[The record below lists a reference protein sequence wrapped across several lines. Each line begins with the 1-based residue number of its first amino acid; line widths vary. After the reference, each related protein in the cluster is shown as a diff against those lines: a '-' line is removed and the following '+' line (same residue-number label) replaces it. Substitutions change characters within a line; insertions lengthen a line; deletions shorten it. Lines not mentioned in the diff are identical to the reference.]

1 MTLVDT
7 VEQRS
12 IMRKKHIIWLA
23 TAGLIATAGGV
34 LVLPGAMPAS
44 AVPSTRGGHQQVL
57 HLTSQTEQFSVIDV
71 GEKGPALGLG
81 DQIVSSDRVLRN
93 GRTVGRSGTVLTVV
107 GVKPNVLTTQWLTI
121 VELPE
126 GQLVLQG
133 IGDGPTGPPT
143 VPLTV
148 TVGVTGG
155 TGVYATA
162 RGVVEIVDHPGGTED
177 LTVTLDN

>member
-1 MTLVDT
+1 
-7 VEQRS
+7 
-12 IMRKKHIIWLA
+12 MRKKHIIWLA

-81 DQIVSSDRVLRN
+81 DQIISSDRVLRN

-107 GVKPNVLTTQWLTI
+107 GIKPNVLTTQWLTI

-155 TGVYATA
+155 TGRLRDRERCRRDRRPSWRHRRPHGDA
-162 RGVVEIVDHPGGTED
+162 RQLRHGARRIPGSG
-177 LTVTLDN
+177 